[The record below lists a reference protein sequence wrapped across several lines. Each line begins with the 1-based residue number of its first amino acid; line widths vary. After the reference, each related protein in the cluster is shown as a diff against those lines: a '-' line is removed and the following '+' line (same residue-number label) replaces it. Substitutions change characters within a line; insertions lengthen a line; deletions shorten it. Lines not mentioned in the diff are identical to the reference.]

1 MVIIPQF
8 NINKFSFNILNHRL
22 STILTFRLHV
32 CKICHICD
40 KSNVMSFLRK
50 LFYDAIGIYLTA
62 SAQKFNAPGLSHMHL
77 SYNLIK

>member
-50 LFYDAIGIYLTA
+50 LFSGALGICLPA
-62 SAQKFNAPGLSHMHL
+62 SAHKLNAPGFSHMHL
-77 SYNLIK
+77 YYNLTK